1 MHGLFCDCDKD
12 YSDTSPCNH
21 HIVNSA
27 LPCLRIH
34 FISFPCSPHYDLV
47 VRNQSMRY
55 LRWKKDLRCHICH
68 TPKAMR
74 AKTVSDAKFCT
85 LEFVDSE
92 RQYQA
97 A

>member
-1 MHGLFCDCDKD
+1 M
-12 YSDTSPCNH
+12 
-21 HIVNSA
+21 
-27 LPCLRIH
+27 
-34 FISFPCSPHYDLV
+34 V